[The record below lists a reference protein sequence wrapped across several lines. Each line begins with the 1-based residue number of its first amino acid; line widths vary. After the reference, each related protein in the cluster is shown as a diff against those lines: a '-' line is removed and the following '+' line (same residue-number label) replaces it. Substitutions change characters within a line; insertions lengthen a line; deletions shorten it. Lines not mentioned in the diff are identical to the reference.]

1 MTTMRIVLAA
11 LLGALALGA
20 VACGSEEVAAQTPSS
35 TGLLRP
41 GAIAY
46 WQTVSDP
53 DSAQWKQAEELIDR
67 FPDGDKWIAELKTK
81 LLRDKKV
88 SWEDDVRPALGDVVD
103 LAAYAQTSRKPAV
116 VALTNPKDPDKLLAL
131 VRKLDAAEGG
141 DPKVTRVVGDW
152 VAISD
157 SQAAIDAALKES
169 GGGSLEDEQSFRSA
183 MSDLPDDALSRGYVD
198 PARVLELV
206 SPEQRK
212 ALTMLGLGSLDFAG
226 GWAKAKDDGAEL
238 ALALR
243 GEGADRLFGGGE
255 PYSSK
260 FLPKVPDDAFA
271 FLSFQGVGL
280 RRQLEQLRSNPL
292 FAMELREY
300 ERESGINVD
309 DVIALLDG
317 EIAFYARP
325 AVPIP
330 ELTLI
335 LQTDDETRA
344 RATVERILGAASDKL
359 QGFHLTVGA
368 LDGAVV
374 VSTSTRAVEELRGS
388 GDKLP
393 DSDSYKQALEAAGA
407 PDTYTG
413 LAYVDLGQAWDLI
426 REYLGLAGE
435 EGQVP
440 PAVKRNVEPLQSL
453 VAFGKQDGS
462 LSTNVAFLEIK

>member
-20 VACGSEEVAAQTPSS
+20 VACGSEEVGAQTASS
-35 TGLLRP
+35 AGILRP
-41 GAIAY
+41 RAIAY

-53 DSAQWKQAEELIDR
+53 DSAQWKQAEELIQR
-67 FPDGDKWIAELKTK
+67 FPDGDKWIATLKND
-81 LLRDKKV
+81 LLRETKAD
-88 SWEDDVRPALGDVVD
+88 WERDVLPALGDVVD
-103 LAAYAQTSRKPAV
+103 VAVYAGTPGKPAV
-116 VALTNPKDPDKLLAL
+116 VGLTNPADPDKLLAL
-131 VRKLDAAEGG
+131 VRKLNVAEGG

-152 VAISD
+152 VAIAD
-157 SQAAIDAALKES
+157 SQAAIDAALKD
-169 GGGSLEDEQSFRSA
+169 GGGASLEDEQSFRSA
-183 MSDLPDDALSRGYVD
+183 MNDLPEDALSRGYVD

-206 SPEQRK
+206 PTEQRK
-212 ALTMLGLGSLDFAG
+212 ALAMVGLGSLDFAG

-238 ALALR
+238 ALR
-243 GEGADRLFGGGE
+243 GEGADRLFGNGE
-255 PYSSK
+255 PYSSR

-271 FLSFQGVGL
+271 FLSFQGAGL

-309 DVIALLDG
+309 DLIALLDG

-330 ELTLI
+330 ELTLV
-335 LQTDDETRA
+335 LQTNDEAGA
-344 RATVERILGAASDKL
+344 RATVERILGSVSDKL
-359 QGFHLTVGA
+359 EGFHLAVGS

-393 DSDSYKQALEAAGA
+393 DSDSYKQSLKAAGA
-407 PDTYTG
+407 PDEYTG
-413 LAYVDLGQAWDLI
+413 LAYVDLSQGWDLI

-435 EGQVP
+435 EDQVP
-440 PAVKRNVEPLQSL
+440 PAVKRNLEALDAL

>member
-11 LLGALALGA
+11 LLGALVLGA
-20 VACGSEEVAAQTPSS
+20 VACGSEEVGAQTASS
-35 TGLLRP
+35 AGLLRP

-53 DSAQWKQAEELIDR
+53 DSAQWKQAEELINR
-67 FPDGDKWIAELKTK
+67 FPDGDRWIAELKNK

-103 LAAYAQTSRKPAV
+103 LAVYDQSSRKSAV
-116 VALTNPKDPDKLLAL
+116 VGLTNPSDPDKLLAL

-141 DPKVTRVVGDW
+141 DPTVTRVVGDW

-157 SQAAIDAALKES
+157 SQTAIDAALKDA
-169 GGGSLEDEQSFRSA
+169 GGASLEDEQSFRSA
-183 MSDLPDDALSRGYVD
+183 MNDLPEDALSRGYVD
-198 PARVLELV
+198 PARVLELI
-206 SPEQRK
+206 PAGERK
-212 ALTMLGLGSLDFAG
+212 ALTMVGLGSLDFAG

-243 GEGADRLFGGGE
+243 GEGADRLFGTGE
-255 PYSSK
+255 PYSSR

-271 FLSFQGVGL
+271 FLSFQGAGL

-300 ERESGINVD
+300 ERESGIDVD

-330 ELTLI
+330 ELTLV
-335 LQTDDETRA
+335 LQTNDEARA
-344 RATVERILGAASDKL
+344 RATVERILGAVSEKL
-359 QGFHLTVGA
+359 EGFHLTVGS

-374 VSTSTRAVEELRGS
+374 VSTSTRAVEELLGS

-393 DSDSYKQALEAAGA
+393 DSDRYKQALKAAGA
-407 PDTYTG
+407 PDEYTG
-413 LAYVDLGQAWDLI
+413 LAYVDLSQAWDLI

-435 EGQVP
+435 EDQVP
-440 PAVKRNVEPLQSL
+440 PAVKRNLEALHAV

>member
-20 VACGSEEVAAQTPSS
+20 VACGSEEVGAQTASS
-35 TGLLRP
+35 AGILRP

-46 WQTVSDP
+46 WQTVSNP
-53 DSAQWKQAEELIDR
+53 DSAQWKQAEELINR
-67 FPDGDKWIAELKTK
+67 FPDGDKWIATLKND
-81 LLRDKKV
+81 LLRETKAD
-88 SWEDDVRPALGDVVD
+88 WEHDVLPALGDVVD
-103 LAAYAQTSRKPAV
+103 LAVYAGAPGKPAV
-116 VALTNPKDPDKLLAL
+116 VGLTNPQDPDKLLAL
-131 VRKLDAAEGG
+131 VRKLNMAEGG

-169 GGGSLEDEQSFRSA
+169 GGGSLGDEQSFKSA

-206 SPEQRK
+206 PPEQRK
-212 ALTMLGLGSLDFAG
+212 ALNTLGLGSLDFAG
-226 GWAKAKDDGAEL
+226 GWAKATDDGAEL

-243 GEGADRLFGGGE
+243 GEGADRLFGGE
-255 PYSSK
+255 PYTSQ
-260 FLPKVPDDAFA
+260 FLPQVPDDAFV
-271 FLSFQGVGL
+271 FLSFQGTAL

-292 FAMELREY
+292 FATELREY
-300 ERESGINVD
+300 ERESGIKID
-309 DVIALLDG
+309 DVIAPLDG

-330 ELTLI
+330 ELTLM
-335 LQTDDETRA
+335 LKTDDEAAA
-344 RATVERILGAASDKL
+344 RATVERILGAVSDKL
-359 QGFHLTVGA
+359 QGFHLTVGS

-374 VSTSTRAVEELRGS
+374 VSTSTKAVDELRGS

-393 DSDSYKQALEAAGA
+393 DNDSYKQALGAAGA
-407 PDTYTG
+407 PDSYTG
-413 LAYVDLGQAWDLI
+413 LAYVDLAQAWDLI

-435 EGQVP
+435 EDQVP
-440 PAVKRNVEPLQSL
+440 PAVKRNLEALQSL

>member
-35 TGLLRP
+35 AGILRP

-46 WQTVSDP
+46 WQMVSDP
-53 DSAQWKQAEELIDR
+53 DSAQWKQADELINR
-67 FPDGDKWIAELKTK
+67 FPDGDKWIAELKNK

-103 LAAYAQTSRKPAV
+103 LAVYAQSSRKPAV
-116 VALTNPKDPDKLLAL
+116 VALTNPQDPDKLLAL
-131 VRKLDAAEGG
+131 VRKLNVAEGG
-141 DPKVTRVVGDW
+141 DPKVTRAVGDW

-157 SQAAIDAALKES
+157 SRSAIDAALKES
-169 GGGSLEDEQSFRSA
+169 GGRSLEDEQSFRSA
-183 MSDLPDDALSRGYVD
+183 MDDLPEDALSRGYVD

-206 SPEQRK
+206 PADQRK
-212 ALTMLGLGSLDFAG
+212 ALSMLGLGSLDFAG

-238 ALALR
+238 ALAVR
-243 GEGADRLFGGGE
+243 GEGADRLFGGE
-255 PYSSK
+255 PYASR
-260 FLPKVPDDAFA
+260 FLPKVPDDALA
-271 FLSFQGVGL
+271 FVSFQGAEL
-280 RRQLEQLRSNPL
+280 RRKLQQLRSSPL
-292 FAMELREY
+292 FAMEVREY
-300 ERESGINVD
+300 ERESGIKVD

-325 AVPIP
+325 AALIP
-330 ELTLI
+330 ELTFVV
-335 LQTDDETRA
+335 QTDDEAQA
-344 RATVERILGAASDKL
+344 RATVERILGAVSDKL
-359 QGFHLTVGA
+359 EGFHLTVGS

-374 VSTSTRAVEELRGS
+374 VSTSARAVGELQGS
-388 GDKLP
+388 GDKLS
-393 DSDSYKQALEAAGA
+393 DSDSYKRALEAAGA
-407 PDTYTG
+407 PDAYTG
-413 LAYVDLGQAWDLI
+413 LAYVDLGHAWDLI

-435 EGQVP
+435 EDQVP
-440 PAVKRNVEPLQSL
+440 PAVKRNIEALQSL